1 MSFAGDVKTELC
13 RSSLNRK
20 CCARAEAYGVLLYCN
35 TFHAQLAR
43 IITEHEGF
51 AARLP
56 LLFQKAF
63 RVEFDQ
69 ISDGPGKRSLSVTGP
84 EKLSA
89 IHRAFGLDPNALAL
103 HVNYAVLEEPCCRFA
118 FLRGAFLAGGSV
130 TDPAKDYHLE
140 LSTSHKSVSR
150 ELLALMREEGL
161 EPKSSSRKGSQMIYF
176 KQSNYIEDFLTAIG
190 APVSAMRVMTAKLEK
205 DLNGSINRQVNCDA
219 ANLDKTVEAS
229 QTQIEAIRRLQASGQ
244 LDHLPE
250 KLQQAAQ
257 LRLQYPEYTLAQL
270 AQQHDPPVS
279 KSTLNH
285 RLRRLLE
292 LGRA

>member
-1 MSFAGDVKTELC
+1 MSFAGDVKNELC
-13 RSSLNRK
+13 RSHLNRK
-20 CCARAEAYGVLLYCN
+20 CCARAEAYGVLLHCN
-35 TFHAQLAR
+35 TFTPQLAR
-43 IITEHEGF
+43 IITEHESF
-51 AARLP
+51 ANRLP
-56 LLFQKAF
+56 VLFQKAF

-69 ISDGPGKRSLSVTGP
+69 ISHGPGKRSLTVTDP
-84 EKLSA
+84 EKLA
-89 IHRAFGLDPNALAL
+89 VLHQAFDLDPNALAL
-103 HVNYAVLEEPCCRFA
+103 HVNFAVLEEPCCRFA

-140 LSTSHKSVSR
+140 LTTSHKSAGR

-161 EPKSSSRKGSQMIYF
+161 NPKSSSRKGSQIIYF

-190 APVSAMRVMTAKLEK
+190 APVSAMNVMTAKLEK

-219 ANLDKTVEAS
+219 ANLDKTVEAA
-229 QTQIEAIRRLQASGQ
+229 QTQIEAIRRLQERGQ

-250 KLQQAAQ
+250 KLQQAAR
-257 LRLQYPEYTLAQL
+257 LRLRYPEYTLSQL
-270 AQQHDPPVS
+270 AQQHDPPLS

-292 LGRA
+292 LGQT

>member
-13 RSSLNRK
+13 RANLNRA
-20 CCARAEAYGVLLYCN
+20 CCARAEAYGVLLHCN
-35 TFHAQLAR
+35 TFTPRLAR
-43 IITEHEGF
+43 IITEHEAF
-51 AARLP
+51 VNRLP
-56 LLFQKAF
+56 ILFKKAF
-63 RVEFDQ
+63 RLEFDQ
-69 ISDGPGKRSLSVTGP
+69 ITGGPGKRSLSISEP
-84 EKLSA
+84 KKLA
-89 IHRAFGLDPNALAL
+89 ALHHAFGLDPNALAL
-103 HVNYAVLEEPCCRFA
+103 HVNFAVLEESCCRFA

-140 LSTSHKSVSR
+140 LSTSHQSAGR

-161 EPKSSSRKGSQMIYF
+161 HPKASSRKGSQIIYF
-176 KQSNYIEDFLTAIG
+176 KQSNYIEDFLTATG
-190 APVSAMRVMTAKLEK
+190 APVSAMNVMTAKLEK

-219 ANLDKTVEAS
+219 ANLDKTVEAA
-229 QTQIEAIRRLQASGQ
+229 QTQIESIRRLQASGQ

-250 KLQQAAQ
+250 KLQQAAR
-257 LRLQYPEYTLAQL
+257 LRLLYPEYTLSQL
-270 AQQHDPPVS
+270 AQQHEPPLS